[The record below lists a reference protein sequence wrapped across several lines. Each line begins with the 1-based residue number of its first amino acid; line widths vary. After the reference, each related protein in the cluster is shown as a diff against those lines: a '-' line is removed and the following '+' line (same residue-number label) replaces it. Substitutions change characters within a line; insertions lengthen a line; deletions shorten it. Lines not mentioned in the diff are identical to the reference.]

1 MITTL
6 PRYIP
11 MNKEKK
17 PLYRK
22 VNTRAA
28 GVHHLAGGDFK
39 HARNKKKETREIVKG
54 TMAQAKHRGLDYTP
68 LFQFLISKV
77 GLPWEEVFKEAAS
90 RLDKTEPIFWLVAT
104 DEDTKQEMV
113 RVGESSYFSGLFVD
127 SSGILQLAN
136 PSLQAVDM
144 VPFCTCC
151 THTFNGKVFGKE

>member
-1 MITTL
+1 
-6 PRYIP
+6 
-11 MNKEKK
+11 MNRDKK

-28 GVHHLAGGDFK
+28 GVRHVTGGDFK
-39 HARNKKKETREIVKG
+39 QVRNKKKETREMVKG

-77 GLPWEEVFKEAAS
+77 GQLWETVFKEAIA
-90 RLDKTEPIFWLVAT
+90 RLDKPDPIFWLVAT
-104 DEDTKQEMV
+104 NEDTKKEIV

-127 SSGILQLAN
+127 NAGILQLTN
-136 PSLQAVDM
+136 PTLQAVNM

-151 THTFNGKVFGKE
+151 THTFNGKVFGTE